1 MEGPRGSS
9 GTRAGAGG
17 RPQGLA
23 RLRDATPRPP
33 HTNFAHNFP
42 RSLLEIA
49 RKRCNSNDTT
59 SISKQVAGELRA
71 KLLRRR
77 QDHRQPNF
85 ACNSIRPSF
94 NKPRKRCNSNDANS
108 IFEQAVGELHA
119 KLMIDSHN
127 WATYINPGPG
137 CGARG
142 RRQGLVGNTQTISTA
157 RLEAAARPAG
167 PGRASSRRAERSSQR
182 GRRAGGQATRRPEIR
197 RRSEHQ
203 RRHKQQPHDRPGTP
217 KGRVPKYPPLV
228 DSLSHCL
235 VEAQAE

>member
-23 RLRDATPRPP
+23 RLRDATQRPP

-77 QDHRQPNF
+77 QGPRQTNF
-85 ACNSIRPSF
+85 ACNSVRPNF

-108 IFEQAVGELHA
+108 IFEQAAGELHA

-127 WATYINPGPG
+127 WATYSNPGPG
-137 CGARG
+137 RGAGGRWRGLAGQRADAPSRKLAARTARG
-142 RRQGLVGNTQTISTA
+142 RAAAHGHTKQPGPAGRRPPAHT
-157 RLEAAARPAG
+157 AARPTEQNA
-167 PGRASSRRAERSSQR
+167 R
-182 GRRAGGQATRRPEIR
+182 
-197 RRSEHQ
+197 
-203 RRHKQQPHDRPGTP
+203 RPGTP
-217 KGRVPKYPPLV
+217 
-228 DSLSHCL
+228 
-235 VEAQAE
+235 